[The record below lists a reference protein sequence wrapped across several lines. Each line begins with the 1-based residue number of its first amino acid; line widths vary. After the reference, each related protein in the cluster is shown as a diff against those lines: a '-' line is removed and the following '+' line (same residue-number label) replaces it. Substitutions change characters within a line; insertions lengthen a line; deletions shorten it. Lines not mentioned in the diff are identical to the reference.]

1 MLKKQSMPPIQMVS
15 TKTLLLLLSLLLATT
30 GHQQTSEHGFS
41 SATTASGYA
50 LFKIPEWLADD
61 EDDGADALAAPV
73 EHPAAI
79 GHGLATPRPSQRPHT
94 SLAPAPVASHPIR
107 GPPPAH
113 A

>member
-50 LFKIPEWLADD
+50 LFKTPEWLADD
-61 EDDGADALAAPV
+61 EDDGADDLAGPV
-73 EHPAAI
+73 DHPASI
-79 GHGLATPRPSQRPHT
+79 SHGFATPRHSQR
-94 SLAPAPVASHPIR
+94 SNNGLDPAPVAIHPNR
-107 GPPPAH
+107 SLPPAH

>member
-1 MLKKQSMPPIQMVS
+1 MAS

-30 GHQQTSEHGFS
+30 GHQQTSEHWFS

-50 LFKIPEWLADD
+50 LFKMPEWLADD
-61 EDDGADALAAPV
+61 EDDSADTLAPPAD
-73 EHPAAI
+73 HPAA
-79 GHGLATPRPSQRPHT
+79 GRLGVATPRHSQ
-94 SLAPAPVASHPIR
+94 APCVSPRQALLASHPIR